1 MFAIVQTGGKQY
13 NVTEGD
19 IIKVEKLSNA
29 VGDKIN
35 LEVLLV
41 SSDNKV
47 VAGTPTVKGAEVTA
61 EVLSHGKG
69 DKIVVY
75 KYKPKKNERKKQGH
89 RQPWT
94 DEGSDIVCSAVS
106 TATQMAV
113 CGINEVLKLNTE
125 TKIKDGYLKFG
136 LSKQDYN
143 NEQAQFIL
151 KTMFKTLQDITRQ
164 YGDYVKMEVK
174 RDVY

>member
-94 DEGSDIVCSAVS
+94 EIKIVS
-106 TATQMAV
+106 
-113 CGINEVLKLNTE
+113 
-125 TKIKDGYLKFG
+125 
-136 LSKQDYN
+136 
-143 NEQAQFIL
+143 
-151 KTMFKTLQDITRQ
+151 
-164 YGDYVKMEVK
+164 VKM
-174 RDVY
+174 

>member
-41 SSDNKV
+41 SSDNEV

-94 DEGSDIVCSAVS
+94 ELKIV
-106 TATQMAV
+106 T
-113 CGINEVLKLNTE
+113 
-125 TKIKDGYLKFG
+125 IK
-136 LSKQDYN
+136 
-143 NEQAQFIL
+143 
-151 KTMFKTLQDITRQ
+151 M
-164 YGDYVKMEVK
+164 
-174 RDVY
+174 